1 MIVKEIK
8 IGKDEVQEDID
19 HYWEILR
26 KDVPLVNDPSVAEI
40 IKPLFEAEYWAALVD
55 IFGTEK
61 EPFIEKLSATI
72 HINVNHD
79 QGKAN

>member
-40 IKPLFEAEYWAALVD
+40 IKPIFEAGYWAALVNT
-55 IFGTEK
+55 FGTEN
-61 EPFIEKLSATI
+61 ESSTEKLSATI

-79 QGKAN
+79 PSKAN